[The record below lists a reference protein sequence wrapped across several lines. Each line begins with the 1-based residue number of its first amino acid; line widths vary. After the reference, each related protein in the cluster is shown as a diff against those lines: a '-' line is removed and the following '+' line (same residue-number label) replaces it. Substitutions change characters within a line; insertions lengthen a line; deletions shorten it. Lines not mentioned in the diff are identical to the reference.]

1 MCFSALSI
9 KLGVLYIKTS
19 RKLSGTTMSSGF
31 YNLNSNCKTSFCHGD
46 NKLDENIH
54 TIQKPHKPFLVAS
67 KVGPDINPE
76 DATDMFMLHQQNA
89 SQNHNIK
96 DS

>member
-1 MCFSALSI
+1 MVI
-9 KLGVLYIKTS
+9 TNWMKIYILYK
-19 RKLSGTTMSSGF
+19 
-31 YNLNSNCKTSFCHGD
+31 N
-46 NKLDENIH
+46 
-54 TIQKPHKPFLVAS
+54 HKPFLVAS

-96 DS
+96 DSS